1 MTDINLPNN
10 QPVKVKKTV
19 DINDDEPQYLATNII
34 KPIYKINGF
43 LGNNGYVINKKKY
56 HKFIIDFLKIYFHA
70 IPKQDFVLEDADIGF
85 DVFTENAKYLF
96 LPKFVSDEVIS
107 RDNDDKQLNLI
118 YINDDG
124 SQITITNIVFS
135 IKSCIYD
142 EPIAIDVN
150 FKGVLRD
157 YQQAIVNNIYEKF
170 NNSINLPKGG
180 IVSLSC
186 GGGKTIIA
194 INLLCGFKKKTLIVA
209 YQSFLINQWIQRIT
223 EFTNCRIG
231 QIRGNI
237 IDIEDKDVVV
247 ASLKSLSVK
256 NYDKNLF
263 KQFGL
268 VIYDEVHRFGSK
280 IYSQALK
287 KTQCSITIGLSATVN
302 RKDKMEKLIHWYI
315 GKILYKMERR
325 LNYKILVK
333 KIYFRSNSDKF
344 VECKTRIKG
353 CKDPLP
359 NNAKMLQNLCEL
371 ESRNKVILNIINR
384 LKDDDR
390 KIFVFSSRVEHLI
403 LLKNMFDAVLKK
415 NNEFLELGKKDDE
428 NDEDDNMLENRK
440 KKIITSLYYAKTS
453 EIQRQ
458 IMADTSSVIFITLQ
472 IASEGLDISR
482 LDTIVYALP
491 YNRQSKN
498 IVQSAGRILRSQNL
512 DNYLKIPL
520 IIDISDI
527 LSIYSSWSKVRD
539 EVYLKKRWYVQ
550 EYYYNDNNFIHTPEN
565 ANLEPLDI
573 MFNDIKDEEF
583 ITDNLILEDGDEND
597 EEFEEVDDRENMFDF

>member
-1 MTDINLPNN
+1 M
-10 QPVKVKKTV
+10 
-19 DINDDEPQYLATNII
+19 
-34 KPIYKINGF
+34 
-43 LGNNGYVINKKKY
+43 
-56 HKFIIDFLKIYFHA
+56 
-70 IPKQDFVLEDADIGF
+70 
-85 DVFTENAKYLF
+85 
-96 LPKFVSDEVIS
+96 
-107 RDNDDKQLNLI
+107 
-118 YINDDG
+118 
-124 SQITITNIVFS
+124 
-135 IKSCIYD
+135 
-142 EPIAIDVN
+142 
-150 FKGVLRD
+150 
-157 YQQAIVNNIYEKF
+157 
-170 NNSINLPKGG
+170 
-180 IVSLSC
+180 
-186 GGGKTIIA
+186 
-194 INLLCGFKKKTLIVA
+194 LCGFKKKTLIVA

-440 KKIITSLYYAKTS
+440 KKIITILYYAKTS